1 MPHHVL
7 YAHETRVTGMRQ
19 SFTPPWTDK
28 IYRDT
33 HGRGCRRPTFG
44 VRLPRYRTRSGM
56 FDDMVAG
63 NLKRLNG
70 AWPELIRPVQ
80 FAVED
85 VPASD
90 PAPWEDE
97 PNCLSRAFPASHGIP
112 ARIVLYRMPMQM
124 PHGASDAYSRRNGE
138 PNRETLRQAPGGN
151 RPGLGDVTGATAYLT
166 TPCLGLA

>member
-56 FDDMVAG
+56 FDDMVAS

-124 PHGASDAYSRRNGE
+124 ETHSRMELQMLIRDEMVSRIAELYG
-138 PNRETLRQAPGGN
+138 R
-151 RPGLGDVTGATAYLT
+151 RPEEIDPDWGM
-166 TPCLGLA
+166 